1 MWHKPV
7 LLSLPLVKIDNDKI
21 NARHVFFFFFLL
33 LFSSFSFWPYFNKS
47 SFPRW
52 TSLSEKKKKKEEEE
66 DQQQQQQQNY
76 RPLRLL
82 LTKKKGKQ
90 LEFIVRLRASFRLY
104 RQCLCLGVPLYKTNS
119 RQHNYVSVD
128 QLSGLLL
135 CLNIVVCIHNACSL
149 C

>member
-7 LLSLPLVKIDNDKI
+7 LLSLPLVKIDKNKF
-21 NARHVFFFFFLL
+21 NARRVLCLCFFSLI
-33 LFSSFSFWPYFNKS
+33 STS

-52 TSLSEKKKKKEEEE
+52 TSLSKKEKKEKKKKKEK
-66 DQQQQQQQNY
+66 
-76 RPLRLL
+76 RLLRLL
-82 LTKKKGKQ
+82 LTKKRGEQ

-135 CLNIVVCIHNACSL
+135 CLNIAVCIHNACSL